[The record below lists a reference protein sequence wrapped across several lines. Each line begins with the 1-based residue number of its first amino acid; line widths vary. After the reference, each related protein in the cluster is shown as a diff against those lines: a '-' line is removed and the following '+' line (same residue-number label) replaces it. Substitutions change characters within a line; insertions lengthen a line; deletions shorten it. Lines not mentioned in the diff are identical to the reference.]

1 LASFSKS
8 QIDRL
13 GERLKKGSPSDADLR
28 LLDEYRRSFGPAYD
42 FVIRTIRDRLQLE
55 PTGRLAKSTSSITEK
70 LRRESIRLSQV
81 QDIAGCRVVVTGI
94 IAQDQTIAKLR
105 ETFPGAKIV
114 DRREHPTHGYR
125 AVHVIIETKE
135 VQVEIQVRSSLQ
147 HLWAELSERLSD
159 VVDST
164 IKYGGGEQQVR
175 EHLSLTSG
183 QIAKI
188 EEFEKELNASSGERP
203 SEQSSEMQWFQDIIS
218 HMKNEMAAAFRDYI
232 ANLEGSKR

>member
-1 LASFSKS
+1 MASFSKS

-125 AVHVIIETKE
+125 AVHVIVETEE
-135 VQVEIQVRSSLQ
+135 VQV
-147 HLWAELSERLSD
+147 D
-159 VVDST
+159 
-164 IKYGGGEQQVR
+164 
-175 EHLSLTSG
+175 
-183 QIAKI
+183 
-188 EEFEKELNASSGERP
+188 SGEKLSP
-203 SEQSSEMQWFQDIIS
+203 ASM
-218 HMKNEMAAAFRDYI
+218 
-232 ANLEGSKR
+232 G